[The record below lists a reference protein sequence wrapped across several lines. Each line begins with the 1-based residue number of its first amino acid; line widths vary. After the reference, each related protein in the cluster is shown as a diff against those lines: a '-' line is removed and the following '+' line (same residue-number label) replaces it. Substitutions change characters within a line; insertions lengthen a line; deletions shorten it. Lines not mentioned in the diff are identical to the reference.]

1 MRQVT
6 QIEWPET
13 SEIAALTETEAT
25 SLTTKPICLAIDGL
39 NFSYPG
45 QAGLKVLDN
54 LSLKIY
60 QNEFFT
66 LLGPSGCGK
75 TTLLRLIAGFQQQTA
90 GDILLDNQYL
100 NDKPPFQR
108 PINTV
113 FQNYALFP
121 HMTVAQNVAFGL
133 EMKRFSAETIKAT
146 VNHMLSLTQLEDEAH
161 RYPRELSGGQQ
172 QRVALARALASRPQL
187 LLLDE
192 PLSALDLKLR
202 KEMQRELKYLQH
214 KTGTTFL
221 FVTHNQDEALSMSDR
236 IGVMIDGQIQ
246 QIGTPEEIYNRP
258 FNRCVAEF
266 IGDINFLE
274 GVAERNSII
283 LAGGQFLPFQS
294 DKDGFVTLAFRPE
307 HAKLNRQS
315 GMLSGRLKEIAYFG
329 TSTLYYVDCEGQP
342 LIQIR
347 SQNKVEEHPPFT
359 IGEKVYVQIPSFAF
373 RVLTS

>member
-1 MRQVT
+1 MQVK
-6 QIEWPET
+6 WPQA
-13 SEIAALTETEAT
+13 SEKNILKEKEST
-25 SLTTKPICLAIDGL
+25 SLATKPICLTINGL
-39 NFSYPG
+39 SFSYPE
-45 QAGLKVLDN
+45 QTNARVLDDV
-54 LSLKIY
+54 SLKIY
-60 QNEFFT
+60 ENEFFT

-90 GDILLDNQYL
+90 GEILLGNHSL

-133 EMKRFSAETIKAT
+133 EMKKFSAETIKET
-146 VNHMLSLTQLEDEAH
+146 VSHMLSLTQLENEAH
-161 RYPRELSGGQQ
+161 RYPKELSGGQQ
-172 QRVALARALASRPQL
+172 QRVALARALASRPKL

-202 KEMQRELKYLQH
+202 KEMQRELKHLQH
-214 KTGTTFL
+214 ETGTTFL

-236 IGVMIDGQIQ
+236 IGVMINGKIQ
-246 QIGTPEEIYNRP
+246 QIGTPEEIYNSP

-274 GVAERNSII
+274 GVSEQNSII
-283 LAGGQFLPFQS
+283 LAGGQLLPVQPVN
-294 DKDGFVTLAFRPE
+294 DGFVTLAFRPE

-315 GMLSGRLKEIAYFG
+315 GLLSGYLKEIAYFG

-342 LIQIR
+342 LIQVR
-347 SQNKVEEHPPFT
+347 SQNITDECTPFA
-359 IGEKVYVQIPSFAF
+359 IGEKVHVQIPQHAF
-373 RVLTS
+373 RVLAS

>member
-1 MRQVT
+1 M
-6 QIEWPET
+6 QIKWPQASEET
-13 SEIAALTETEAT
+13 ALKEKESTSRAAE
-25 SLTTKPICLAIDGL
+25 SLCLAINGL
-39 NFSYPG
+39 SFSYSE
-45 QAGLKVLDN
+45 QTDVKVLDDV
-54 LSLKIY
+54 SLKIY
-60 QNEFFT
+60 ENEFFT

-90 GDILLDNQYL
+90 GEILLGNHSL
-100 NDKPPFQR
+100 TNKPPFQR

-133 EMKRFSAETIKAT
+133 EMKKFSAETIKTT
-146 VNHMLSLTQLEDEAH
+146 VSHMLSLTQLENEAH

-172 QRVALARALASRPQL
+172 QRVALARALASRPKL

-202 KEMQRELKYLQH
+202 KEMQRELKRLQH
-214 KTGTTFL
+214 ETGTTFL

-283 LAGGQFLPFQS
+283 LTGGQSLPIQS
-294 DKDGFVTLAFRPE
+294 DNDGFITLSFRPE
-307 HAKLNRQS
+307 HAKLNRHS
-315 GMLSGRLKEIAYFG
+315 GLLFGHLKDITYFG
-329 TSTLYYVDCEGQP
+329 TSTIYYVDCEGQP
-342 LIQIR
+342 LVQVR
-347 SQNKVEEHPPFT
+347 SQNKAEEYTPFT
-359 IGEKVYVQIPSFAF
+359 IGEGIYVQIPQHAF
-373 RVLTS
+373 RVLAS